1 MLARIG
7 EKCLDDG
14 FIPDEERAVKT
25 NMELMMEDLEKVQGD
40 IPRARPVSDE
50 EMALRTAQTKTRSDY
65 AASSEAR
72 TFDEAVYS
80 SMHKGAVFTIGHS
93 NLDIDA
99 FIANLRRNGI
109 TVVRDVRSWPHSKI
123 FPHFNQDELKS
134 ALEKAG
140 IRYVYNG
147 DVMGGHIRRTEL
159 PSVSDGVRF
168 TLSEGGYAQRTR
180 ENASMADLT
189 LAFAVDFT
197 TAGEKVT
204 EQAAGDKLIQVSL
217 SRESLTDSVAKARSV
232 FDCLTPQERSSILT
246 VNIAGNG
253 MQTLA
258 AHGIGQ
264 KEVNS
269 YVHNFLGI
277 LQDMGIRF
285 GGVISG
291 GQTGADEAGI
301 VAAKAL
307 GIPAEVHAP
316 KGWMMRGADGKDLFS
331 EYAFKERFITMPAK
345 DLSYEEMTKLDGF
358 RKVYEEMV
366 SDARKGE
373 RQAVM
378 CAETSPTDCHRF
390 ACIGYALSHPSLV
403 GRRFNPVEVQH
414 IKRDGSLIS
423 QEVLERKLCRDS
435 AVEYSDKGLQGV
447 MRKVADRIQHPKP
460 EDKPISL
467 TRGQS
472 QTHRRR

>member
-1 MLARIG
+1 
-7 EKCLDDG
+7 
-14 FIPDEERAVKT
+14 
-25 NMELMMEDLEKVQGD
+25 
-40 IPRARPVSDE
+40 
-50 EMALRTAQTKTRSDY
+50 
-65 AASSEAR
+65 
-72 TFDEAVYS
+72 
-80 SMHKGAVFTIGHS
+80 
-93 NLDIDA
+93 
-99 FIANLRRNGI
+99 
-109 TVVRDVRSWPHSKI
+109 
-123 FPHFNQDELKS
+123 
-134 ALEKAG
+134 
-140 IRYVYNG
+140 
-147 DVMGGHIRRTEL
+147 MGGHIRRTEL
-159 PSVSDGVRF
+159 PSEGDGVRF

-180 ENASMADLT
+180 ENASRADLT
-189 LAFAVDFT
+189 LAFAVDFS

-217 SRESLTDSVAKARSV
+217 SRDSLLEAAAKARSV

-258 AHGIGQ
+258 ARGIGQ
-264 KEVNS
+264 KEINA
-269 YVHNFLGI
+269 YVHDFLGV

-285 GGVISG
+285 GGIISG

-301 VAAKAL
+301 VAARAL

-316 KGWMMRGADGKDLFS
+316 KGWAMRGADGRDLFS

-345 DLSYEEMTKLDGF
+345 DLSYEEMTRTDGF
-358 RKVYEEMV
+358 RKVYEDIV

-414 IKRDGSLIS
+414 IKRDGSIIS
-423 QEVLERKLCRDS
+423 QEALERKMCRDA
-435 AVEYSDKGLQGV
+435 AVEYNEKGLQGV
-447 MRKVADRIQHPKP
+447 MCKAAERIQHPK
-460 EDKPISL
+460 EAEKAISL
-467 TRGQS
+467 SRSST